1 MIGGTYGVVV
11 ECEEGV
17 VDVGR
22 ADGVALGEVLPR
34 QLLVVDLG
42 ERERVRHHAA
52 VSIGPLEGRPEA
64 RGREARRALA
74 RPVRPGVHLV
84 ARTGWM
90 DSWNDSWIHG
100 FMDSIDDR
108 SIDPSTNQRT
118 KVVRSAVVTESKR
131 ES

>member
-11 ECEEGV
+11 EREEGV

-22 ADGVALGEVLPR
+22 ADGVALGEVLPG

-84 ARTGWM
+84 ARAG
-90 DSWNDSWIHG
+90 WIHG
-100 FMDSIDDR
+100 FIDSWIY
-108 SIDPSTNQRT
+108 
-118 KVVRSAVVTESKR
+118 
-131 ES
+131 